1 MDLEREKP
9 RQRERTDSYF
19 KKRIALKDKGTYS
32 GYIFTKCKNIM
43 PKGKGKRNMKRKE
56 KKRKE
61 KKVTSKP

>member
-43 PKGKGKRNMKRKE
+43 PKGKGK
-56 KKRKE
+56 
-61 KKVTSKP
+61 